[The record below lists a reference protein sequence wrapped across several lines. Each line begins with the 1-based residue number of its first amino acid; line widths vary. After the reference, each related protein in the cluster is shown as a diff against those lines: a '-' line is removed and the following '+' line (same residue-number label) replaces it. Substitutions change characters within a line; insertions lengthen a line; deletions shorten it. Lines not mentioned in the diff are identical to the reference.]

1 MLAFGGIQKKHVVL
15 FKEKYWV
22 CGHLVCPTDLIFFLK
37 DTSAGCFECL
47 QIIILSPS
55 FPLTTSFC
63 QMPEGRHLFSSTQ
76 NSLASIREKW
86 LGFVKNMRKMHP
98 PGKVRCH
105 KCRGALIHCYQNVTT
120 RYAMNKKRVLLLL
133 LAFLLAYF
141 AGCGKQVEKPEKIK
155 DIEYTVQEE
164 SQVPEELLAKMKEK
178 QKETFQMTYATEGY
192 LYIAKGYGT
201 QKTSGYSI
209 RVTDAYEAAEGIV
222 FSTELLGPGKEEPV
236 LQVETYP
243 YIVVKLKDIGLDVL
257 FQ

>member
-1 MLAFGGIQKKHVVL
+1 MDNVL
-15 FKEKYWV
+15 SGRCFIV
-22 CGHLVCPTDLIFFLK
+22 FLS
-37 DTSAGCFECL
+37 TSVGCFAPIKSKNNILTKSLHNATRHRVSANSQRQTLIKRKL
-47 QIIILSPS
+47 QNP
-55 FPLTTSFC
+55 
-63 QMPEGRHLFSSTQ
+63 
-76 NSLASIREKW
+76 LASTREKW

-98 PGKVRCH
+98 SGKVRCH

-155 DIEYTVQEE
+155 DVEYTVQEE